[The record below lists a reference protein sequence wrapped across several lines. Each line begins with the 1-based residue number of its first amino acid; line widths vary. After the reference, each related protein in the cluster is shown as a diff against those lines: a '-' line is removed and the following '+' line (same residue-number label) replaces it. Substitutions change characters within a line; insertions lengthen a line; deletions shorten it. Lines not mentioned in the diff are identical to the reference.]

1 MINVSSIY
9 KSFNNK
15 DVLKGVDFNIKA
27 GECVVVIG
35 KSGSGKSVLLKHLLG
50 LISPDKGAIKID
62 GLNLDKLTY
71 RELQKVRSKIG
82 MVFQSGALF
91 DSMNVYENL
100 KIAIERLT
108 NLKHNQINDR
118 IEQCLDDVGMNE
130 AKLLMPS
137 ELSGGMKKR
146 VGIARAISFK
156 PDYLFYD
163 EPTTGLDPIMSDTI
177 NKLIFKFNKK
187 NKITSL
193 VITHSMKTVF
203 EIADRVLMLNDG
215 RIYFDGSVNDIKNS
229 KDIIISSFVNGKE
242 ILDLGYEK

>member
-15 DVLKGVDFNIKA
+15 DVLKGVDFSIKA

-62 GLNLDKLTY
+62 GLILDKLTY

-118 IEQCLDDVGMNE
+118 IEQCLDDVGMKE
-130 AKLLMPS
+130 AKSLMPS

-242 ILDLGYEK
+242 ILD